1 MTDASTALPILGDRY
16 QLNHRIARGGMAD
29 IFAAH
34 DQVLDRT
41 VAVKIMF
48 RHYASDP
55 TFVERFKREA
65 RSAAGLSHPNVVAVY
80 DWGTYDETYFIVMEL
95 IDGYSLA
102 EILEQD
108 GTVEPGRA
116 VDISRQVAS
125 ALEFAH
131 QQGTLH
137 RDIKP
142 GNILITPRGQ
152 VKVAD
157 FGIARPFDAD
167 DTLTDAG
174 HVVGTAGYFSP
185 EQAQGQT
192 LDQRSDLYSL
202 GVVLFEMLT
211 GRRPFTGD
219 SPVAVAF
226 QHVEEAPP
234 TVRSLAPEVPEELDA
249 IAAVLLSKDAND
261 RYPTASD
268 LIADLDRVGSGLP
281 LASPVDPM
289 STSADR
295 PTTTLPVGPP
305 TPPPNP
311 PLAPRRVLA
320 DEPAVPPE
328 ALRQRYHDE
337 HDLDDFDDVPAT
349 SRWFIGALF
358 SLLAV
363 AGGLIYLASQIIAD
377 DAPPDT
383 VSTSVEVPN
392 VIGQDQET
400 ATHRLEDQGLEVAV
414 RFETTDAAEAGTVLA
429 QNPEQGEQLLTG
441 STVSLLVAA
450 GDDTVAVPD
459 VTGMPL
465 EQARNQ
471 LESLGFEVTVTEQAS
486 SDVAAGTVI
495 SQSINPDE
503 SANDGAPITL
513 TVSNGQPEQVVPMVT
528 GSSEAAAITA
538 LTNAGFEVRV
548 NPVDGDSGDA
558 GAVVGQDPEGGN
570 RLAAG
575 SVVRIDVARSAPAA
589 TTARSTTTR
598 APTTTRPPATS
609 RSSTTTAPQTT
620 RSTSTTTAPE
630 PSPTTGSTTTAPT
643 STTTTSSGSV
653 TPSTP
658 PDPGE

>member
-16 QLNHRIARGGMAD
+16 QLSHRIARGGMAD

-80 DWGTYDETYFIVMEL
+80 DWGTFDETYFIVMEL

-108 GTVEPGRA
+108 GAVEPGRA
-116 VDISRQVAS
+116 VSLGRQVAS

-234 TVRSLAPEVPEELDA
+234 TVRSLAPEVPAELDA
-249 IAAVLLSKDAND
+249 IVAVLLAKDANE
-261 RYPTASD
+261 RYPTATD

-281 LASPVDPM
+281 LVNPINPVL
-289 STSADR
+289 TSADR
-295 PTTTLPVGPP
+295 PTAALPVGPP

-311 PLAPRRVLA
+311 PETGRRVLA
-320 DEPAVPPE
+320 DEPAVPPAE
-328 ALRQRYHDE
+328 LRQRYHDE
-337 HDLDDFDDVPAT
+337 YDLDDDDDVPVT
-349 SRWFIGALF
+349 SRWFIVALF

-363 AGGLIYLASQIIAD
+363 AGGLIYVASRIIAND
-377 DAPPDT
+377 TPPET
-383 VSTSVEVPN
+383 MSTSVEVPN

-400 ATHRLEDQGLEVAV
+400 ATQRLEEQGLEVAI
-414 RFETTDAAEAGTVLA
+414 RFETTDAAEPGTVLA
-429 QNPEQGEQLLTG
+429 QNPEQGARALTG
-441 STVSLLVAA
+441 SAVSLLVAA

-459 VTGMPL
+459 VTGMTV
-465 EQARNQ
+465 ERARAQ
-471 LESLGFEVTVTEQAS
+471 LESLGFEVAVTEQAS
-486 SDVAAGTVI
+486 ADAPAGTVI
-495 SQSINPDE
+495 SQSIDPNE

-513 TVSNGQPEQVVPMVT
+513 TVSSGQSNQIVPVVI
-528 GSSEAAAITA
+528 GSSEADAISA

-548 NPVDGDSGDA
+548 TPVDGGSSA
-558 GAVVGQDPEGGN
+558 GAVVSQSPQGGN
-570 RLAAG
+570 RLAPG
-575 SVVRIDVARSAPAA
+575 STVRIDVARGTTTTAAPRSTTAA
-589 TTARSTTTR
+589 PTTARPTTSH
-598 APTTTRPPATS
+598 APTTAAPTTARPTTTEPTTEPPAT
-609 RSSTTTAPQTT
+609 T
-620 RSTSTTTAPE
+620 
-630 PSPTTGSTTTAPT
+630 PTTEPPTTV
-643 STTTTSSGSV
+643 G
-653 TPSTP
+653 
-658 PDPGE
+658 G